1 MNTSGLLLAQ
11 GCSELIIVVKG
22 RKRSQEGGLRGN
34 EREALKKSEKFVRV
48 TLKATLPAIDGRN
61 KVTVEA
67 ILYGRRVRD

>member
-34 EREALKKSEKFVRV
+34 EREAVKKSEKFARV
-48 TLKATLPAIDGRN
+48 TLKAILPAIDGRN